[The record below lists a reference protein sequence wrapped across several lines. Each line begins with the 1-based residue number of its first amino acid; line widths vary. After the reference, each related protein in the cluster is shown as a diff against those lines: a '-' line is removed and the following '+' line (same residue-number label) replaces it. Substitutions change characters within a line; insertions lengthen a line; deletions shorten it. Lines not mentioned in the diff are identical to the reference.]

1 MEGDQSL
8 QTEYTREQKKIDGE
22 LIIMLQSLGVEG
34 VGKKNKIL

>member
-22 LIIMLQSLGVEG
+22 LIIILESPGVEG
-34 VGKKNKIL
+34 GGGNEIL

>member
-22 LIIMLQSLGVEG
+22 LIIILQSLGWRGGE
-34 VGKKNKIL
+34 NEIL